1 MKKLMNTTR
10 LMAVAVCLATW
21 PACSDNEAGEDRFE
35 GRTPVIV
42 SGSSIQGLSRATDNV
57 WEAGDAIGLT
67 LFEGGTTTL
76 VEGNPI
82 AGKYITATG
91 NGTFAVADKDNMVY
105 YPTQGKKADIVAFY
119 PYTSMNADL
128 DVPVVVADQTQLS
141 AIDLMVADKVVDK
154 NAVDAEVALQF
165 RHKLVKVVFTIDKED
180 VSKDIDLSQ
189 AKVSV
194 GGAPTQAVWNL
205 ADAALTVNAS
215 SVAAI
220 DLPVTY
226 DAAND
231 VLKGTAILLPGSA
244 EGVSFLVQAGGHT
257 FEVPFTASMAL
268 KAGTQNTL
276 RIHLKQT
283 RAEVEAAVIDWTTG
297 VTADLDNLLITLTG
311 TPDTPQGDE
320 PAFSRLQ
327 IWLAD
332 DVVRNFSTA
341 DSGAPLGSS
350 SHAYTKANDG
360 TWASVNPIW
369 VDDLT
374 ATSTLY
380 GMAVNTDANDNDIT
394 DAVTGMK
401 DYLVT
406 DATAVKGGVAAFE
419 FRHAFAQLT
428 LRLASGTGFNP
439 SLANASITTPS
450 MDKSAD
456 MITDADGN
464 LHYVARGTENV
475 AYTVASNDAHLVV
488 PQTLAAGAEFSVTL
502 SNGNTYKAS
511 MTDAVVLEAG
521 KNTVVTLTLMPT
533 GVSLTTTVK
542 AWTSAAAGTEV
553 ALDNITT
560 GGISVTA
567 AEGDK
572 LTVRYE
578 SGAATADALHTAS
591 YTYTSGDWVTDAA
604 PLYWDDIAQTG
615 FTGKFTALYVPAAQ
629 TVPDA
634 DYYTALVEN
643 VAYGSAP
650 VFELNHA
657 LAKFTFTFTG
667 GMGISDIAT
676 EVPTRK
682 VTWKQ
687 NTATPAVA
695 TDGTPIFTLGA
706 NVELDITAAEMFI
719 TPQTLTAENVIVLTR
734 SNGNKYTLKLT
745 DLSDGSSQPLF
756 GAESKIESGKHYT
769 IAITVNET
777 AVSVSATIKDWTP
790 VSGSG
795 TMTPDFN

>member
-1 MKKLMNTTR
+1 M
-10 LMAVAVCLATW
+10 
-21 PACSDNEAGEDRFE
+21 
-35 GRTPVIV
+35 
-42 SGSSIQGLSRATDNV
+42 
-57 WEAGDAIGLT
+57 
-67 LFEGGTTTL
+67 
-76 VEGNPI
+76 
-82 AGKYITATG
+82 
-91 NGTFAVADKDNMVY
+91 
-105 YPTQGKKADIVAFY
+105 
-119 PYTSMNADL
+119 
-128 DVPVVVADQTQLS
+128 
-141 AIDLMVADKVVDK
+141 
-154 NAVDAEVALQF
+154 
-165 RHKLVKVVFTIDKED
+165 
-180 VSKDIDLSQ
+180 
-189 AKVSV
+189 
-194 GGAPTQAVWNL
+194 
-205 ADAALTVNAS
+205 
-215 SVAAI
+215 
-220 DLPVTY
+220 
-226 DAAND
+226 
-231 VLKGTAILLPGSA
+231 
-244 EGVSFLVQAGGHT
+244 
-257 FEVPFTASMAL
+257 
-268 KAGTQNTL
+268 
-276 RIHLKQT
+276 
-283 RAEVEAAVIDWTTG
+283 
-297 VTADLDNLLITLTG
+297 
-311 TPDTPQGDE
+311 
-320 PAFSRLQ
+320 
-327 IWLAD
+327 
-332 DVVRNFSTA
+332 
-341 DSGAPLGSS
+341 
-350 SHAYTKANDG
+350 
-360 TWASVNPIW
+360 
-369 VDDLT
+369 
-374 ATSTLY
+374 
-380 GMAVNTDANDNDIT
+380 
-394 DAVTGMK
+394 
-401 DYLVT
+401 
-406 DATAVKGGVAAFE
+406 
-419 FRHAFAQLT
+419 
-428 LRLASGTGFNP
+428 
-439 SLANASITTPS
+439 
-450 MDKSAD
+450 
-456 MITDADGN
+456 
-464 LHYVARGTENV
+464 
-475 AYTVASNDAHLVV
+475 
-488 PQTLAAGAEFSVTL
+488 
-502 SNGNTYKAS
+502 
-511 MTDAVVLEAG
+511 
-521 KNTVVTLTLMPT
+521 
-533 GVSLTTTVK
+533 
-542 AWTSAAAGTEV
+542 